1 MWWFEVSPHC
11 KEDYNPIPQIWYLD
25 AHGFYFLFFFFNHY
39 YCLCVS
45 LIQLKYIILNQPDSI
60 TLSSNY
66 CKHYKTLQ
74 KFVTEGGRK
83 QLSLHHHHRA
93 LQDVKT
99 CKKAAA
105 MGQIHHNWF
114 VFLFSLSNSSW
125 WRATLCFCMHFIR
138 LCMCVC
144 DVWFLVW
151 KAKLAQK
158 TEGRKACVTPDSMGS
173 TLWTL
178 LWGGLVSLIAMLPFY
193 DREYHCF
200 LKAKILPILMS

>member
-1 MWWFEVSPHC
+1 MVS
-11 KEDYNPIPQIWYLD
+11 IS
-25 AHGFYFLFFFFNHY
+25 FFFFFNHY

-74 KFVTEGGRK
+74 KFVTKGGRK
-83 QLSLHHHHRA
+83 QLSLLHHHRA

-158 TEGRKACVTPDSMGS
+158 TEGRKACVTPWARHSG
-173 TLWTL
+173 
-178 LWGGLVSLIAMLPFY
+178 
-193 DREYHCF
+193 HCF
-200 LKAKILPILMS
+200 EEAWYLSLPCFPSTTESIIVS